1 MKSTLK
7 RQQLAGQSAGAP
19 SRQLRNIIFF
29 FLFLELSFFMTSY
42 ESRQIR
48 TYKPQCG
55 MTYNSTG
62 VVTAS
67 VVYMS

>member
-7 RQQLAGQSAGAP
+7 RQQLAGQSAGSP

-42 ESRQIR
+42 ESGIASDTNLQ
-48 TYKPQCG
+48 
-55 MTYNSTG
+55 
-62 VVTAS
+62 TA
-67 VVYMS
+67 MQDDI